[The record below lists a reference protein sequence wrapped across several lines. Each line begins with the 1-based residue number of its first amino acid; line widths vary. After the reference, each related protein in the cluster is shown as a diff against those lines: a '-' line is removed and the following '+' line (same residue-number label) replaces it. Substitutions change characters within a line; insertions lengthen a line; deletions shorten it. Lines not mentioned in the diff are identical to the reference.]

1 MKVLFPG
8 SFHPFTVGHADIV
21 ERALELFDEVVI
33 AIGVNVGKGAPQSDA
48 AEAHRRLKAYYADN
62 PKVRVTEYSGLTAD
76 LCRELGIK
84 AIIRGV
90 RSLKDYEYEKQMA
103 DINRQLTGVETL
115 LLFANPAYES
125 LSSSMVRELAHYGK
139 DVSSMII

>member
-1 MKVLFPG
+1 MTVLFPG
-8 SFHPFTVGHADIV
+8 SFHPFTKGHADIV

-33 AIGVNVGKGAPQSDA
+33 AIGVNVEKAPQSDA
-48 AEAHRRLKAYYADN
+48 AEAHRRLKAHYADN
-62 PKVRVTEYSGLTAD
+62 PKVRVIEYTGLTAD
-76 LCRELGIK
+76 LCKELQIK

-90 RSLKDYEYEKQMA
+90 RSMKDYEYEKQMA
-103 DINRQLTGVETL
+103 DINRRLTGVETL
-115 LLFANPAYES
+115 LLFADPAYES

>member
-1 MKVLFPG
+1 MTVLFPG
-8 SFHPFTVGHADIV
+8 SFHPFTKGHADIV
-21 ERALELFDEVVI
+21 ERALGLFDEVVI
-33 AIGVNVGKGAPQSDA
+33 AIGVNVEKTAPQSDA
-48 AEAHRRLKAYYADN
+48 AEAHHRLKAHYADN
-62 PKVRVTEYSGLTAD
+62 PKVRVIEYSGLTAD
-76 LCRELGIK
+76 LCKELQIK

-90 RSLKDYEYEKQMA
+90 RSMKDYEYEKQMA

>member
-1 MKVLFPG
+1 MTVLFPG
-8 SFHPFTVGHADIV
+8 SFHPFTKGHADIV
-21 ERALELFDEVVI
+21 TRALELFDEVVI
-33 AIGVNVGKGAPQSDA
+33 AIGVNVEKNAPQSDA
-48 AEAHRRLKAYYADN
+48 AEAHCRLKAYYADN
-62 PKVRVTEYSGLTAD
+62 PKVRVIEYSGLTAD
-76 LCRELGIK
+76 LCKELQIK

-90 RSLKDYEYEKQMA
+90 RSMKDYEYEKQMA

-115 LLFANPAYES
+115 LLFADPAYES